1 MANLEKRQTWKIG
14 PHITLVV
21 LCGDPLAAE
30 LIGLGELIGPGELI
44 GLGAGSGGGGPGGVR
59 KFLPSQS
66 GVWLQVFDPKWGPK
80 KILVR
85 CSWKFAAP
93 LARLLLGTQN
103 R

>member
-44 GLGAGSGGGGPGGVR
+44 GLGARSGGGVPGGSENFSPR
-59 KFLPSQS
+59 KVVCGYRFS
-66 GVWLQVFDPKWGPK
+66 
-80 KILVR
+80 
-85 CSWKFAAP
+85 
-93 LARLLLGTQN
+93 TQN
-103 R
+103 GVPKRFL